1 MQLATSGRCSL
12 SSGASHAGS
21 VAHAFR
27 VLISPGADAVEV
39 SCTSTSTAPPPGAP
53 FGACSVSELTSALIC
68 SFHGVDRER
77 WPKPSVTPRSAT
89 HCERCASTCGRTGPR
104 EEAAHA
110 AVTCARA
117 RHTASPNWTRAASL
131 PNAIEKVFCEVAS
144 YVDAFVAPVRACV
157 RARACVHACVCVRAR
172 ALTTSAQPIDARTQP
187 HPRPLPA
194 APRRMTVQ

>member
-1 MQLATSGRCSL
+1 MACSL
-12 SSGASHAGS
+12 PRAADA
-21 VAHAFR
+21 VCLAAQATRAVLRTRFAF
-27 VLISPGADAVEV
+27 LISPGADAVAV

-77 WPKPSVTPRSAT
+77 WPKPRSRRAAQ
-89 HCERCASTCGRTGPR
+89 RIVSAVRARAGGRGPR

-157 RARACVHACVCVRAR
+157 RACTRMCVCVCVRAR
-172 ALTTSAQPIDARTQP
+172 AR
-187 HPRPLPA
+187 
-194 APRRMTVQ
+194 